1 MAKRPRVMTTAEI
14 MRANP
19 HPVTTLLKAR
29 GWNDADPHPWRP
41 QVDYDWAAD
50 GWLATWRVTRARLET
65 YGLVVTIREASV
77 EDATGFI
84 AIWLEVEESQLPR
97 AHTSRGFELHI
108 SIGKLHNYYNAA
120 IVYEAIS
127 RINARWAG
135 RTRRLTI
142 GHMAGTAVLATD
154 DLLACDVDLTWL
166 HDRGCYSDRPIH
178 ISL

>member
-19 HPVTTLLKAR
+19 HPVATLLKAR

-41 QVDYDWAAD
+41 QVDSDWAAD
-50 GWLATWRVTRARLET
+50 GWLPTWRVTRARLET
-65 YGLVVTIREASV
+65 SGLLVTIREASV
-77 EDATGFI
+77 EEATGFI
-84 AIWLEVEESQLPR
+84 AIWLEAEESQLPR
-97 AHTSRGFELHI
+97 THRSRGFELHI
-108 SIGKLHNYYNAA
+108 SIGKLHNYYSAA
-120 IVYEAIS
+120 IVYEAIN

-135 RTRRLTI
+135 RTLRLAI
-142 GHMAGTAVLATD
+142 GYMAGTAVLAAN
-154 DLLACDVDLTWL
+154 DLLACDEDLMWL